1 MLPKSGFIDSLKPSA
16 IDISFSQQEKNIEP
30 KSCLHSCT
38 DFKHWTVCP
47 LPIWKISILWR
58 DLWMLQ
64 PQTEPVLLTKAIATG
79 QLAQLAIYC
88 ETSTNCIS
96 TYNPFCTTIT
106 QYSYP
111 QIDMHQPSDLFQRSF
126 SSKRNNRY
134 LQRSTPMWPLLS
146 QDISC
151 HYDNIYMVCRI
162 TYKGLHRILWLF
174 RWKKLWHRGAS

>member
-64 PQTEPVLLTKAIATG
+64 PRQSLSCWPKQLPLASLLSL
-79 QLAQLAIYC
+79 Q
-88 ETSTNCIS
+88 STVRS
-96 TYNPFCTTIT
+96 
-106 QYSYP
+106 P
-111 QIDMHQPSDLFQRSF
+111 QIVVLHTTLFAQQLLNTHIPRLTCIAQPTCSNAHF
-126 SSKRNNRY
+126 
-134 LQRSTPMWPLLS
+134 LQNETI
-146 QDISC
+146 DI
-151 HYDNIYMVCRI
+151 
-162 TYKGLHRILWLF
+162 YKGAHQCGPCFHRTSHVITTTYIWFAGSL
-174 RWKKLWHRGAS
+174 KKGCI

>member
-30 KSCLHSCT
+30 KSCFHSCT
-38 DFKHWTVCP
+38 DFKHWTLCP
-47 LPIWKISILWR
+47 SGRHQSYEGTFECSSLDRACPADQICFAKQLPLGSL
-58 DLWMLQ
+58 LSLQ
-64 PQTEPVLLTKAIATG
+64 IC
-79 QLAQLAIYC
+79 C

-111 QIDMHQPSDLFQRSF
+111 QIDMHRPTDLFQRSF
-126 SSKRNNRY
+126 PSKRNNRY
-134 LQRSTPMWPLLS
+134 LQRSTPMWALLS
-146 QDISC
+146 QDITC

-162 TYKGLHRILWLF
+162 T
-174 RWKKLWHRGAS
+174 